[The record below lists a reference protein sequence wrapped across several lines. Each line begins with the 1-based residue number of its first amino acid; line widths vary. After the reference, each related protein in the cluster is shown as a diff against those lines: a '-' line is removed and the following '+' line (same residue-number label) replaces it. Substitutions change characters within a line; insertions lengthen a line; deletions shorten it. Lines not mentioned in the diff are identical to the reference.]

1 MLRTALPLAFLVTV
15 AGCAAPTNNGGDT
28 GTDVGADKV
37 PDKGD
42 FQVQYEATA
51 NADLQA
57 WEDYFAGIEM
67 LESVAGGINDTFALP
82 KDALLIMG
90 ECGFSN
96 AFWTSKDKSL
106 VLCLEL
112 ANDIATTF
120 ANGGLGLTQEQIVQ
134 ATVNTYLWVSY
145 HEMGHA
151 LIDLLDLPTTG
162 KEEDAVDQFSTVLFI
177 EGGAGWAAVD
187 AGYFFY
193 LVDQGVAAPTDLA
206 DEHALGLQRFYNVLC
221 LVYGSDPKEYADL
234 LTSFPEMA
242 DRAPRCKA
250 EYHDATDAWTRLLEP
265 YAL

>member
-1 MLRTALPLAFLVTV
+1 MLRSTISIALFATL
-15 AGCAAPTNNGGDT
+15 AGCAADTSGGDN
-28 GTDVGADKV
+28 GTVIGGDKV

-42 FQVQYEATA
+42 FLVSYEPAS

-57 WEDYFAGIEM
+57 WEDYFAGLQM
-67 LESVAGGINDTFALP
+67 LESVADSINGTFALP
-82 KDALLIMG
+82 KDAQLIMG

-96 AFWTSKDKSL
+96 AFWSPKDKSL
-106 VLCLEL
+106 ALCLEL

-120 ANGGLGLTQEQIVQ
+120 SQGGLGLTNDQILQ

-177 EGGAGWAAVD
+177 AGGAGWAAVD

-193 LVDQGVAAPTDLA
+193 LVDQGVTAPTQLA

-234 LTSFPEMA
+234 LTSFPEMEA
-242 DRAPRCKA
+242 RAPRCEG
-250 EYHDATDAWTRLLEP
+250 EYADATDAWNRLLEP